1 LLPHVRG
8 NQSLL
13 YHTQLICSVSK
24 KCVHGSIICI
34 TIHVVH
40 VCICVLLSAA
50 LCKNLLVVLE
60 RTSFNTRQKASFAVL
75 TFLFGE
81 GGWAV
86 FLMKDSAVNH

>member
-1 LLPHVRG
+1 
-8 NQSLL
+8 
-13 YHTQLICSVSK
+13 
-24 KCVHGSIICI
+24 
-34 TIHVVH
+34 
-40 VCICVLLSAA
+40 LLSAA

-86 FLMKDSAVNH
+86 FLMKDSGNPGGVCNNSCATRDSMAVFPKLFREITE